1 MQSPSFKF
9 QPSKSCMHFSSLS
22 FLLHAQ
28 PISPF
33 FISSPSWRFTKFM
46 VVPDKIIK
54 CPGAPRCWKC
64 CTTPAVSTSN
74 HFTCT
79 ASTELNSRMPE
90 PSVSSVLCI
99 LCGRYELRHV
109 PLRLLRHTTKQC
121 SKLLLQPP
129 LAGSHLCGSKEA
141 ERQLTTRWK
150 ARLNTTQGTK
160 TRRGNLRKRKSVRLS
175 SSADRTRSH
184 STLRCHSP
192 LVTFFVW
199 LRRYLF
205 PKIQLHNEQ

>member
-1 MQSPSFKF
+1 MQFPSFKF
-9 QPSKSCMHFSSLS
+9 QPPKSCMHFSLLP
-22 FLLHAQ
+22 FLPHAQ
-28 PISPF
+28 PISY
-33 FISSPSWRFTKFM
+33 FIWSPSWRFTQFM
-46 VVPDKIIK
+46 VVPDNIIK

-64 CTTPAVSTSN
+64 RTTPAVSTSN

-79 ASTELNSRMPE
+79 APTELNSRMPE
-90 PSVSSVLCI
+90 PSVSSMLCK
-99 LCGRYELRHV
+99 LRGRYELRHV
-109 PLRLLRHTTKQC
+109 LLCSPLLSSKQC

-150 ARLNTTQGTK
+150 ARLNTTQGTQ
-160 TRRGNLRKRKSVRLS
+160 TRRGTLRKRKSLRLS

-205 PKIQLHNEQ
+205 PKIQLHNEH